1 MYDRTIEE
9 KYEISKSNFDAIYK
23 KHDIQFL
30 SPNTILQ
37 TKTICF
43 QYIAKSNLMADISFH
58 IPPVEAFLL

>member
-1 MYDRTIEE
+1 MFDRAIDV
-9 KYEISKSNFDAIYK
+9 KYEIFQFNIYK
-23 KHDIQFL
+23 NYDIQFL
-30 SPNTILQ
+30 FNTILQ